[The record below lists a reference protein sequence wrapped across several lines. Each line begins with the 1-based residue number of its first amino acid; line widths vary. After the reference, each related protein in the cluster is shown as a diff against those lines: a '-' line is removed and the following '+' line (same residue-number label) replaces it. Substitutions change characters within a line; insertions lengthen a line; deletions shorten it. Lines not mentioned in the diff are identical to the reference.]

1 MEKFWYVIIGVILG
15 FIICYF
21 IHKDGGG
28 GTFTCE
34 ENKILV
40 QYCTDKT
47 MVDYASIADIDI
59 TMKDYYQ
66 KALMNGD
73 TVGFSLDKQLI
84 LNLAAY
90 LSMDASSAGI
100 RLYPGNNG
108 STNNV
113 LVKPID
119 ANGKERSNLGQ
130 IVELST
136 ITGLGGPCPDWCN
149 FDGRI
154 IKP

>member
-1 MEKFWYVIIGVILG
+1 
-15 FIICYF
+15 
-21 IHKDGGG
+21 
-28 GTFTCE
+28 
-34 ENKILV
+34 
-40 QYCTDKT
+40 

-59 TMKDYYQ
+59 TMKDNYQ

-73 TVGFSLDKQLI
+73 TVGFSLDRQLI
-84 LNLAAY
+84 FNLAAY
-90 LSMDASSAGI
+90 LSMDASSGGI

-119 ANGKERSNLGQ
+119 ANGKERPNLGQ

-154 IKP
+154 ITQ